1 MLWFRHYNR
10 RMLANTPI
18 QLLIVDDDEIIAESL
33 EYVLS
38 QQYEVKV
45 AKDRTATK
53 KLLKSGYEPGV
64 ALVDLGLPPDTHK
77 PDEGFKIITMLGE
90 LPTTPK
96 ILVLSGQDGSQM
108 VEQVLALGADEFL
121 AKPCDIAE
129 IKMRLQQ
136 HAGEV
141 AFDDGIIGQSE
152 VVDLL
157 RVQIHQFSNSP
168 FPVLIEGDSGCG
180 KELAAK
186 NLHDLSTRKNL
197 PYLTLNCAAFN
208 SQLLESQMF
217 GHTKGAFTGATE
229 ASKGFFEEAKEG
241 TLFLDEIADLDLEL
255 QAKLLRVLE
264 NKEYYRLGETK
275 ARRVNARII
284 AATNKRLYRQVKKG
298 LFREDLYHRLS
309 VLTITVPSVVER
321 ANDKILL
328 MDYFQKTL
336 GEKPMRFLLDEQATK
351 AWLGYSFPGN
361 VRELRNIVIRLMA
374 KYPGQTLPP
383 SKVEIEFALDEQEQV
398 VKALSSNASH
408 EQELQN
414 GNFQLDDRLKSY
426 EREYVNLAIKLS
438 NGNMSKAAQMLGINR
453 STLYG
458 RMDKNT

>member
-1 MLWFRHYNR
+1 
-10 RMLANTPI
+10 MLANLPI

-38 QQYEVKV
+38 QQYEVTV
-45 AKDRTATK
+45 AKDRVATE
-53 KLLKSGYEPGV
+53 KLLKSHYEPDI

-77 PDEGFKIITMLGE
+77 PDEGFKIIDLLGR
-90 LPTTPK
+90 LPAIPK
-96 ILVLSGQDGSQM
+96 ILVLSGQDSASM
-108 VEQVLALGADEFL
+108 VEQAIALGADEFL

-136 HAGEV
+136 HAGETG
-141 AFDDGIIGQSE
+141 FDDGIVGQSE

-157 RVQIHQFSNSP
+157 RMQIRQFSDSP
-168 FPVLIEGDSGCG
+168 FPVLIEGDSGSG

-186 NLHDLSTRKNL
+186 NLHDLSRRKKL

-217 GHTKGAFTGATE
+217 GHAKGAFTGASE
-229 ASKGFFEEAKEG
+229 MSRGFFEEAKDG
-241 TLFLDEIADLDLEL
+241 TLFLDEIADLDMEL

-275 ARRVNARII
+275 PRRVNARII
-284 AATNKRLYRQVKKG
+284 AATNKHLYDQVKQG

-309 VLTITVPSVVER
+309 VLSIKVPGVVDR

-328 MDYFQKTL
+328 MEHFQKTL
-336 GEKPMRFLLDEQATK
+336 GEKPMRFLLDEQAKK
-351 AWLGYSFPGN
+351 AWLAYSFPGN

-383 SKVEIEFALDEQEQV
+383 DKVRAEFS
-398 VKALSSNASH
+398 LSEPVSGKDTH
-408 EQELQN
+408 QEQELQS
-414 GNFQLDDRLKSY
+414 GHFQLDDRLKAY
-426 EREYVNLAIKLS
+426 EREYMDLAIKIS
-438 NGNMSKAAQMLGINR
+438 GGNMSKAAQMLGINR